1 MDYDIE
7 FWALVHTKGTL
18 VFLMGITAME
28 DFCNGLMK
36 AGMEPDMPAAVLS
49 KGTTAGQK
57 RVVATVGT
65 LKAAAAQR
73 AAQRKNIEKREKIQ
87 RRKERLNRI
96 QHAKPF
102 KSGLKWGLKQGNKVI
117 VPPVYR
123 NLQTPV
129 GNYCAFEGN
138 PRQWGV
144 IMLDG
149 KVVVEARYINVEIK
163 ENGTARLTIIPGKT
177 KTVKLQ

>member
-1 MDYDIE
+1 M
-7 FWALVHTKGTL
+7 
-18 VFLMGITAME
+18 
-28 DFCNGLMK
+28 
-36 AGMEPDMPAAVLS
+36 
-49 KGTTAGQK
+49 
-57 RVVATVGT
+57 
-65 LKAAAAQR
+65 
-73 AAQRKNIEKREKIQ
+73 
-87 RRKERLNRI
+87 
-96 QHAKPF
+96 
-102 KSGLKWGLKQGNKVI
+102 KQGNKVI

>member
-1 MDYDIE
+1 
-7 FWALVHTKGTL
+7 
-18 VFLMGITAME
+18 MGIET
-28 DFCNGLMK
+28 
-36 AGMEPDMPAAVLS
+36 
-49 KGTTAGQK
+49 
-57 RVVATVGT
+57 
-65 LKAAAAQR
+65 
-73 AAQRKNIEKREKIQ
+73 
-87 RRKERLNRI
+87 RR
-96 QHAKPF
+96 
-102 KSGLKWGLKQGNKVI
+102 QGI